1 MAYSQK
7 GMHQEAI
14 AALEKAAEIN
24 GDGQAYLG
32 YLGYVYAVAGRRA
45 EAQKVLDELRE
56 RSQRKYVR
64 PTHRALVYY
73 GLGEK
78 DQAIAWMQKAYEE
91 RDYDLVYFI
100 ADPISSS
107 LRPDPRFQKLLR
119 RMGFLP

>member
-14 AALEKAAEIN
+14 YALEKAAEIT
-24 GDGQAYLG
+24 GDGQGYLG
-32 YLGYVYAVAGRRA
+32 YLGYVYAAAGRRA
-45 EAQKVLDELRE
+45 EALKVLDELRE

-64 PTHRALVYY
+64 PMHTALVYF

-78 DQAIAWMQKAYEE
+78 DQTFAWLQKAYDE
-91 RDYDLVYFI
+91 RDNDLVYFI

-107 LRPDPRFQKLLR
+107 LRSDPRFQKLHA
-119 RMGFLP
+119 RMGFPR